1 MSKRQD
7 IIDGREYGSPYGLI
21 YTEVLGWVD
30 LGHAQGTDIRKLLR
44 NIDIGES
51 SGSEYYEVV
60 YSQSMIDPT
69 RTMKMGKFISWRIKR
84 GRTYSER
91 KSIALAMMMSL
102 ARKFEGLQSSFPLSL
117 TTDSGFS
124 GEDLVSDLLGFHRVV
139 SIQNPFDLLRPVSKA
154 DALKRWDYYGKIGS
168 WKNETFIPILF
179 PDPDKYPNVRPRKG
193 ELPNFMK
200 TVRPWNDFHSGIV
213 SIISADGS
221 YIDKAKSGALPYA

>member
-179 PDPDKYPNVRPRKG
+179 PDPDKYPERPPSQR
-193 ELPNFMK
+193 
-200 TVRPWNDFHSGIV
+200 
-213 SIISADGS
+213 
-221 YIDKAKSGALPYA
+221 

>member
-117 TTDSGFS
+117 TTGSGFS

-179 PDPDKYPNVRPRKG
+179 PDPDKYPNARPRKG